1 MGIVS
6 VRFQQAAGVVL
17 DRGEVIER
25 TAAFVRSRLHS
36 DSSGHDWWHVERVRG
51 LALLLGRREGADEY
65 ITELA
70 ALLHDVSDYKFNGG
84 DLDEGSRV
92 SYDLLRDLG
101 ESEACARS
109 VAEVVRNVSFTGA
122 GSVSRMRTIE
132 GMVVQDADR
141 LDAMGAIGIAR
152 AFAYGAVKGEA
163 MFDPD
168 QAPHL
173 HASEA
178 EYLARD
184 GSTINHFYE
193 KLLLLK
199 DRMNTESGRSFAER
213 RHRVIE
219 AFVHDFVAEWRLED
233 LPEL

>member
-1 MGIVS
+1 
-6 VRFQQAAGVVL
+6 L
-17 DRGEVIER
+17 DREEVVER

-51 LALLLGRREGADEY
+51 LALRLGRREGADEY
-65 ITELA
+65 VTELA

-92 SYDLLRDLG
+92 SYHLLRDLG
-101 ESEACARS
+101 ETEACARS
-109 VAEVVRNVSFTGA
+109 VADIVRNVSFRGA
-122 GSVSRMRTIE
+122 GSVSGMRTIE

-163 MFDPD
+163 MFDPG
-168 QAPHL
+168 QEPHL
-173 HASEA
+173 HADEA

-184 GSTINHFYE
+184 GSTINHFHE

-199 DRMNTESGRSFAER
+199 DRMNTESGRFLAEK
-213 RHRVIE
+213 RHQVLKG
-219 AFVHDFVAEWRLED
+219 FVHDFLAEWRLED
-233 LPEL
+233 APEL